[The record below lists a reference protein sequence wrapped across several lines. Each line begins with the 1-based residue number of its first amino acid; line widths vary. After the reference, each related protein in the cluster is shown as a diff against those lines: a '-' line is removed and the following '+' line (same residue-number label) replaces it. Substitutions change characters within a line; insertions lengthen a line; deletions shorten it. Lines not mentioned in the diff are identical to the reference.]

1 MTKRHDKAFFK
12 RTALRTRKANLFGVA
27 MRGGTRL

>member
-1 MTKRHDKAFFK
+1 MTRKHDRAFFR
-12 RTALRTRKANLFGVA
+12 RTALRTRKANIFGVA

>member
-1 MTKRHDKAFFK
+1 MKKAYGLFR
-12 RTALRTRKANLFGVA
+12 RTALRTRKANLAGVS

>member
-1 MTKRHDKAFFK
+1 MTKKYGLFK
-12 RTALRTRKANLFGVA
+12 RTALRTRKANLLGST

>member
-1 MTKRHDKAFFK
+1 MSKKYGLFK
-12 RTALRTRKANLFGVA
+12 RTALRTRKANLLGYT

>member
-1 MTKRHDKAFFK
+1 MKNKALFK
-12 RTALRTRKANLFGVA
+12 RTALRTRKANLTGFS

>member
-1 MTKRHDKAFFK
+1 MNQRGQKALFK
-12 RTALRTRKANLFGVA
+12 RTALRTRKANLAGMS

>member
-1 MTKRHDKAFFK
+1 MKKYGLFK
-12 RTALRTRKANLFGVA
+12 RTALRTRKANLAGVS

>member
-1 MTKRHDKAFFK
+1 MPNHYGLFK
-12 RTALRTRKANLFGVA
+12 RTALRTRKANVPGFT